1 MGVVTWHARA
11 LDKTDFETFPFCK
24 WLPFLSFS
32 VFIFQIFHQQ
42 HLPPPEFSDYLS
54 SQISVI
60 FIWFENFVRGFWIR
74 KGAGGGRQEEE
85 EEESGTP
92 GLTELEEPINGIQTV
107 FSFFFSASKMFCF
120 NSNLFRSNLSLSS
133 LCVGVCLC
141 VLPFA
146 RTVHSLML
154 LFTIITVLWLT
165 DYTVLV

>member
-74 KGAGGGRQEEE
+74 KGAGGEGRKRKRRRVGPQGSQNWKSQSM
-85 EEESGTP
+85 ESKR
-92 GLTELEEPINGIQTV
+92 
-107 FSFFFSASKMFCF
+107 F
-120 NSNLFRSNLSLSS
+120 SLSFS
-133 LCVGVCLC
+133 QRAKCSVLIRIYFGQTCLWVLCVSVCVC
-141 VLPFA
+141 VCYRSQEQCIVWCYYLLLLPSFD
-146 RTVHSLML
+146 
-154 LFTIITVLWLT
+154 WLT
-165 DYTVLV
+165 IQY